1 MTAIT
6 FCCCA
11 LALAF
16 VASTAASPE
25 GHNPVRVYAQE
36 LVFQR

>member
-1 MTAIT
+1 M
-6 FCCCA
+6 
-11 LALAF
+11 ALAF